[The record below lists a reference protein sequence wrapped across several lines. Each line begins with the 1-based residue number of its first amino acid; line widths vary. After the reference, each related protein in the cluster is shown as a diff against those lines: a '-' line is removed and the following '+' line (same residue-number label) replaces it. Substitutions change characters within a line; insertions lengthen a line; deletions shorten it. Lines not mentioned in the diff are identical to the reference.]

1 MFEQKFHES
10 ANARQELEAKL
21 KAEEELRKASLNQ
34 AQDEA

>member
-1 MFEQKFHES
+1 MFEQKFHE
-10 ANARQELEAKL
+10 ATNEKQELEAKL